1 MEQTIKKNDR
11 GEEVVDIQRRLIAL
25 GFDLGK
31 SAADGVFGEQTET
44 TVKAFQQ
51 KRGLTVDGAVGEETW
66 QELVEASY
74 QLGDR
79 ALYYRY
85 PSLRGDDVRE
95 LQMSLN
101 SLGFHTQDEAGVF
114 EQETDQA
121 VREFQRHRLR
131 RHGQLL

>member
-11 GEEVVDIQRRLIAL
+11 GEEVADIQRRLIAL

-79 ALYYRY
+79 ALYYR
-85 PSLRGDDVRE
+85 
-95 LQMSLN
+95 
-101 SLGFHTQDEAGVF
+101 
-114 EQETDQA
+114 
-121 VREFQRHRLR
+121 
-131 RHGQLL
+131 